1 MANATATQ
9 TPAPTTE
16 KAAPVNQ
23 TEVLLKILKSDDF
36 LGKVVV
42 SLKNTGLF
50 RENVEQSAKDYVDT
64 AIYAVQS
71 PDNLALGDIRFKWKP
86 EQTAK
91 AILGLASKGL
101 PYNPMQ
107 GLGYLVGYKIKDQP
121 GQINVTPIPGVR
133 GMERLIQRTGRVG
146 AMKFTAVRASD
157 VFECNEYGKEP
168 PKHIRKHTMPNVPNP
183 ILYGC
188 ASIYVRSIEGY
199 HNVSVPVDEAA
210 LASVAGLMTPEQRAG
225 YLAYRK
231 CIREVT
237 NTYLHDVTVVADAVA
252 AEAEEEDRKAL
263 YAATQPAPVISAPP
277 AEVIVANAAPVVPE
291 PVVSTAPQ
299 FAPPSAPVVVVD
311 DLDDN
316 DPAMQAIA
324 ASKESVAAS
333 TPIKTLVPVA
343 VTAPV
348 QRPITPARPPRL
360 V

>member
-23 TEVLLKILKSDDF
+23 TEVLLKTLRSEDF
-36 LGKVVV
+36 LAKVVV

-121 GQINVTPIPGVR
+121 GYFNVTAIPGVR

-146 AMKFTAVRASD
+146 AMKFTAVRAND
-157 VFECNEYGKEP
+157 IFECNEFGSEP
-168 PKHIRKHTMPNVPNP
+168 PKHIRKHTLPNVPNP

-199 HNVSVPVDEAA
+199 HNATVPVDEAA

-252 AEAEEEDRKAL
+252 AEAEDEDRKAL
-263 YAATQPAPVISAPP
+263 YAATQPVPVISAPA
-277 AEVIVANAAPVVPE
+277 AEVVVANAAPVVPE

-299 FAPPSAPVVVVD
+299 FAAPAPAAQIE

-333 TPIKTLVPVA
+333 
-343 VTAPV
+343 VTAPIKPAV
-348 QRPITPARPPRL
+348 AAAVAPRPSAIPTRTVRL